1 MRLYKYISSE
11 VALKNIVDGKIKFAT
26 ISSLNDP
33 TELLPRIYEDEL
45 LRSLH
50 AKRDHGYNE
59 DDLLD
64 LQKQEALFRLLSPET
79 MVVSAPKSTES
90 ANALIGLPIYDNI
103 DYLKKKFNQ
112 TVELMS
118 SRCGIFCLST
128 CDNSLPM
135 WAHYANNANGF
146 VIEFQNLQDYFSG
159 DNTGILNMVRG
170 VDYKEIRT
178 GVSFDSGSYS
188 SIFFEKDSDWSYEQ
202 GKRVVVELSSCEQL
216 LVDGNL
222 IYFKNIDKNL
232 ISRVILGW
240 KIPLQRVTEI
250 SDEIRKINPNIEISS
265 AKVIDGRITTE

>member
-33 TELLPRIYEDEL
+33 TELLPRINEEEL
-45 LRSLH
+45 LRSLR
-50 AKRDHGYNE
+50 AKRKYGYNE

-79 MVVSAPKSTES
+79 MVVSAPQTIER

-103 DYLKKKFNQ
+103 DYLKKQFNQ
-112 TVELMS
+112 TVELIS

-128 CDNSLPM
+128 RDNSLPM

-146 VIEFQNLQDYFSG
+146 VIEFQNLQDYFFG
-159 DNTGILNMVRG
+159 DKTGILNMVRG
-170 VDYKEIRT
+170 VGYKEIRT

-188 SIFFEKDSDWSYEQ
+188 SLFFEKDSDWSYEQ
-202 GKRVVVELSSCEQL
+202 EKRVVVELSSCKQL
-216 LVDGNL
+216 LFDGNL
-222 IYFKNIDKNL
+222 IYCKNIDKSL
-232 ISRVILGW
+232 ISRVIFGW
-240 KIPLQRVTEI
+240 KIPVQRMTEI
-250 SDEIRKINPNIEISS
+250 SDEIRRINPNIEISS